1 MANFQASLRKKI
13 IWPAVFDGS
22 DPLTDDLTPGGL
34 YTGTS
39 STFFTVVID
48 NAAASPETFK
58 WKKGSGTFTTGV
70 NCSTSP
76 IVLSDGVTVKFGA
89 ITGHNL
95 GDTWS
100 ILAEDSVDVTQSAN
114 GEELTIVDNSNYST
128 NTETGHLENRFFD
141 YRKLYIYKYGET
153 TKTTVTST
161 PHWDS
166 GSATANTDTFSTPIS
181 SDDVYEL
188 ELVSVPTWD
197 ILLAYVLDDCVYYDA
212 VLYKA
217 LGATTIGDLPDATPA
232 EWVVVAEADLPSA
245 YFSQNNTVALI
256 YNIMKCE
263 DEEVY
268 SKYQDINKLV
278 NSQFSIDE
286 SAINLW
292 KIWLNIRAV
301 EIAVSLEEWARA
313 QQTIKD
319 TIELCEK
326 CITKTCAC

>member
-13 IWPAVFDGS
+13 IWPAVFNGS
-22 DPLTDDLTPGGL
+22 GLDDLTPGGL

-39 STFFTVVID
+39 STFFTVVLQTT
-48 NAAASPETFK
+48 ASPNTFK
-58 WKKGSGTFTTGV
+58 WKKGSGAFTTGV

-76 IVLSDGVTVKFGA
+76 IALSDGVTIKFGA
-89 ITGHNL
+89 LTGHTI

-100 ILAEDSVDVTQSAN
+100 ILAEDSVDATQSAN

-128 NTETGHLENRFFD
+128 NTETGHLENRFFN

-161 PHWDS
+161 PHWNTTTV
-166 GSATANTDTFSTPIS
+166 AANTDTFSTPIS
-181 SDDVYEL
+181 SDDIYEL

-217 LGATTIGDLPDATPA
+217 LGATTIGALPSVTTA

-245 YFSQNNTVALI
+245 YFSQNNTIALV
-256 YNIMKCE
+256 YNIYKCE
-263 DEEVY
+263 DEKTY
-268 SKYQDINKLV
+268 DKYQDINKLV
-278 NSQFSIDE
+278 NSQFSMDE
-286 SAINLW
+286 SAVNLW
-292 KIWLNIRAV
+292 KITLNVRAIQ
-301 EIAVSLEEWARA
+301 IAVSLEEWARA
-313 QQTIKD
+313 QQTIKN
-319 TIELCEK
+319 TIELCDK

>member
-1 MANFQASLRKKI
+1 
-13 IWPAVFDGS
+13 
-22 DPLTDDLTPGGL
+22 
-34 YTGTS
+34 
-39 STFFTVVID
+39 
-48 NAAASPETFK
+48 
-58 WKKGSGTFTTGV
+58 
-70 NCSTSP
+70 
-76 IVLSDGVTVKFGA
+76 
-89 ITGHNL
+89 
-95 GDTWS
+95 
-100 ILAEDSVDVTQSAN
+100 
-114 GEELTIVDNSNYST
+114 
-128 NTETGHLENRFFD
+128 
-141 YRKLYIYKYGET
+141 
-153 TKTTVTST
+153 
-161 PHWDS
+161 
-166 GSATANTDTFSTPIS
+166 TPIS

-197 ILLAYVLDDCVYYDA
+197 ASLAYVLDDCVYY
-212 VLYKA
+212 VPVSGVGTLYKA
-217 LGATTIGDLPDATPA
+217 IGATTIGVLPSLLT
-232 EWVVVAEADLPSA
+232 EWVVVAEAGLPSA

-263 DEEVY
+263 DEDVY